1 MNRME
6 NCPIWTQRLVA
17 AGKLGVAA
25 IALVALFFTPAL
37 RADDGADPGGGTPGT
52 RAIRLSYVEGKVRV
66 TQGGQVLADPATANS
81 PLFEGMQVST
91 GDDGRAEVQFED
103 GSVARISPD
112 STLTLNVLR
121 GEGPNGDAEMTLNSG
136 LGYFELQGSNQSGQM
151 SVHFGDAAITTSGFT
166 VVRVKMD
173 TPPGEVAV
181 LSGNAHM
188 EGANGGLLFDLHGGE
203 SVALNASDESHS
215 VVSESIE
222 PDSWDAWNSDRDQAL
237 TSEATTQTGAANNI
251 SPDQSQNPAW
261 SDLDANGNWYDVPG
275 QGYVWSPYDASNP
288 GWDPYGNGNW
298 MFTPGYGYVWV
309 SGYPWGYLPYQCGA
323 WNFYDGFGWGWAP
336 GFGGCQPWWGTGLYI
351 GPRFGNFLPG
361 GYRPPRRPIL
371 PHPPGRGH
379 PIPMIAV
386 NRTFAGNHG
395 GLPARDRN
403 ATVMIAGNSV
413 HALHPLPMRPDYQ
426 RPAAEFANHEA
437 HVYGNGG
444 AAAHGFVSTGRPTYA
459 APRGGY
465 VAGPGAAGP
474 QYHGVPAPEVRS
486 YSTSPGRS
494 APPGPPPSHP
504 SGGAPAG
511 GGYHGGGAPAG
522 GGGYHGGGGGGMSG
536 GGGGGHA
543 GGGGGSAGGGGGHK

>member
-1 MNRME
+1 M
-6 NCPIWTQRLVA
+6 A
-17 AGKLGVAA
+17 AGTLGVAA
-25 IALVALFFTPAL
+25 IALVAIFLTPAL
-37 RADDGADPGGGTPGT
+37 RADDDGADQSGVTPGT
-52 RAIRLSYVEGKVRV
+52 RAIRLSYVDGKVRV
-66 TQGGQVLADPATANS
+66 SQGGQVLADPATANS

-91 GDDGRAEVQFED
+91 GDDGRAEIQFED
-103 GSVARISPD
+103 GSVVRISPD

-121 GEGPNGDAEMTLNSG
+121 GEGPDGDAEMTLNNG

-151 SVHFGDAAITTSGFT
+151 SAHFGDTAITTSGFT

-181 LSGNAHM
+181 LSGNAHL
-188 EGANGGLLFDLHGGE
+188 EGANGALLFDLHGGE
-203 SVALNASDESHS
+203 SVALNAGDETHS

-222 PDSWDAWNSDRDQAL
+222 PDSWDAWNSDRDQSL
-237 TSEATTQTGAANNI
+237 TAAASMQTGAANSV

-275 QGYVWSPYDASNP
+275 QGYVWSPYDASNQ

-298 MFTPGYGYVWV
+298 MFTPGYGYTWV

-336 GFGGCQPWWGTGLYI
+336 GFGGCRPWWGTGLYI

-386 NRTFAGNHG
+386 NRTFTGNRV
-395 GLPARDRN
+395 GLPVRDRN
-403 ATVMIAGNSV
+403 APVTIAGNSV
-413 HALHPLPMRPDYQ
+413 RAMHPLPMRPDYQ
-426 RPAAEFANHEA
+426 RPAAEFAQHEA
-437 HVYGNGG
+437 HVYGNAG
-444 AAAHGFVSTGRPTYA
+444 AAAHGFTSSGRPGYA
-459 APRGGY
+459 SARSGY
-465 VAGPGAAGP
+465 VAGPGGAGPGVAGP
-474 QYHGVPAPEVRS
+474 QYHGAPAPVVRS
-486 YSTSPGRS
+486 YSPSASHS
-494 APPGPPPSHP
+494 APAGPPPSHP

-511 GGYHGGGAPAG
+511 GGYHGGG
-522 GGGYHGGGGGGMSG
+522 GGGMSA

-543 GGGGGSAGGGGGHK
+543 GGGGGGGGGGGHK